1 MGYPNYPCTTCTT
14 PSNFYS
20 FRCIP
25 ESIDGQPPRFPAL
38 PPLHRTKSRWHCC
51 GSSRSPGTC
60 PAVAVIWNLNQE
72 SDRDMFWSPYK
83 KRTPQIVR
91 HLFVP
96 KPWILTSQTMQEIGC
111 RTWCAPGWS
120 SHLAARRILLL
131 HLRYLTSR
139 WGTSDKGHPNW
150 VSLDP
155 PIEFPPSIQAW
166 NGTLHINHAPSTH
179 NIFDAG
185 LKSPTPKHININ

>member
-83 KRTPQIVR
+83 KEHLRLFDTSLCQNLGSWLLKRCKRSVVELGVHLDDLPIWQLEGSCFFISAIWPQ
-91 HLFVP
+91 
-96 KPWILTSQTMQEIGC
+96 GG
-111 RTWCAPGWS
+111 APVTKGIPTGYHW
-120 SHLAARRILLL
+120 ILLL
-131 HLRYLTSR
+131 SFHHQFRPGMEHYT
-139 WGTSDKGHPNW
+139 
-150 VSLDP
+150 
-155 PIEFPPSIQAW
+155 
-166 NGTLHINHAPSTH
+166 
-179 NIFDAG
+179 
-185 LKSPTPKHININ
+185 